1 MYFSQ
6 INGENVRI
14 IGHVTILIFCKDS
27 SFDLIDVVGKK
38 QAEAAATKQ
47 APSIILN
54 GTISSYE

>member
-1 MYFSQ
+1 M
-6 INGENVRI
+6 
-14 IGHVTILIFCKDS
+14 IGHVTILIHCKDS
-27 SFDLIDVVGKK
+27 RFELIDVVGKK

>member
-1 MYFSQ
+1 M
-6 INGENVRI
+6 
-14 IGHVTILIFCKDS
+14 TILINCKDS

-54 GTISSYE
+54 GKGTFYSEDVGEMVKMPFI

>member
-1 MYFSQ
+1 M
-6 INGENVRI
+6 
-14 IGHVTILIFCKDS
+14 IGHVTILIHCKDS
-27 SFDLIDVVGKK
+27 RFELTDVVGKK